1 MELIINYFNS
11 EFDTGY
17 SNSVQK
23 NINRAQM
30 EWLYC
35 DFHIH
40 TSWSDGICPLND
52 VIEMYGETG
61 FDVIAITD
69 HVLDNESL
77 SRTKQACGIS
87 CSIEKEQFA
96 HYQRELWSAARY
108 AWETY
113 NMLVIPG
120 IELTNDA
127 SKYHILALDS
137 KEYISPDLG
146 VEDILT
152 EIKAQG
158 GISVACHPYIRNHTG
173 DEPSEYLWTNQD
185 RFALMF
191 DAWEVANRDDL
202 FNVVGLKK
210 FNYIANSD
218 FHEEKHLRSWKTL
231 LRCAKNVEA
240 VKQAIR
246 TNEAVSL
253 FLYRGGNLK

>member
-1 MELIINYFNS
+1 
-11 EFDTGY
+11 
-17 SNSVQK
+17 
-23 NINRAQM
+23 M

-40 TSWSDGICPLND
+40 TTWSDGKFSVKD
-52 VIEMYGETG
+52 VVQLYGEAG

-69 HVLDNESL
+69 HVLDSRSL
-77 SRTKQACGIS
+77 LQANKEGGKHY
-87 CSIEKEQFA
+87 SIEKQQFI
-96 HYQRELWSAARY
+96 HYQRELWSVARY
-108 AWETY
+108 AWEAY
-113 NMLVIPG
+113 KMLVIPG
-120 IELTNDA
+120 IELTNDS
-127 SKYHILALDS
+127 SKYHILALDN

-146 VEDILT
+146 VEEILN

-158 GISVACHPYIRNHTG
+158 GISVACHPYIRNHSG
-173 DEPSEYLWTNQD
+173 EAPSEYLWTNKD
-185 RFALMF
+185 RFALKF

-210 FNYIANSD
+210 FNFIANSD

-231 LRCAKNVEA
+231 LRCSRNAEA

-246 TNEAVSL
+246 TNEAIAL

>member
-1 MELIINYFNS
+1 
-11 EFDTGY
+11 
-17 SNSVQK
+17 
-23 NINRAQM
+23 M

-40 TSWSDGICPLND
+40 TTWSDGNCELKD
-52 VIEMYGETG
+52 VVEMYGETG

-69 HVLDNESL
+69 HVFDSATL
-77 SRTKQACGIS
+77 SRTKIECGMN
-87 CSIEKEQFA
+87 CSIEKDRFA
-96 HYQRELWSAARY
+96 GYQRELWSAARY

-113 NMLVIPG
+113 RMLLIPG

-137 KEYISPDLG
+137 KEFISPDLN

-152 EIKAQG
+152 EINAQG
-158 GISVACHPYIRNHTG
+158 GLSIACHPYIRNHSGET
-173 DEPSEYLWTNQD
+173 PSEYLWNNHD
-185 RFALMF
+185 RFASMF

-231 LRCAKNVEA
+231 LRCSRNVEA

-246 TNEAVSL
+246 TNEAVAL
-253 FLYRGGNLK
+253 FLYRGGKLK

>member
-1 MELIINYFNS
+1 MKVKASKHFNG
-11 EFDTGY
+11 T
-17 SNSVQK
+17 
-23 NINRAQM
+23 RM

-40 TSWSDGICPLND
+40 TTWSDGNVDLKE
-52 VIEMYGETG
+52 VVKMYGETG

-69 HVLDNESL
+69 HVLDSASL
-77 SRTKQACGIS
+77 ARTKQECGMN
-87 CSIEKEQFA
+87 CSIEKKQFA
-96 HYQRELWSAARY
+96 LYQRELWSVARY
-108 AWETY
+108 AWEAY
-113 NMLVIPG
+113 RMMVIPG

-137 KEYISPDLG
+137 KEFISPDLD
-146 VEDILT
+146 VEDILS

-158 GISVACHPYIRNHTG
+158 GLSVACHPYIRNHSGET
-173 DEPSEYLWTNQD
+173 PSEYLWTNQD
-185 RFALMF
+185 RFASMF

-231 LRCAKNVEA
+231 LRCSRNVEA

-246 TNEAVSL
+246 TNEAVAL
-253 FLYRGGNLK
+253 FLYRGGKLK